1 MKILVTGFTPFGGET
16 VNPAW
21 EAVKALPNR
30 IGIWEVERLEVPTEF
45 LRAGEVLTEAV
56 RRLRPD
62 AVLCVGQAGGRD
74 AVTPERV
81 AINKMDASIPDNA
94 GFQPEEQSVVPDAP
108 AAYFATLP
116 IKTMAAAI
124 RAGGLPAAVSNT
136 AGTYVC
142 NCLMYR
148 LLRLAATTY
157 PEMRGGFI
165 HVPYALEQLP
175 GKRPGTPALA
185 LEEITRALILAIDA
199 IPE

>member
-21 EAVKALPNR
+21 EAVKALPDR

-116 IKTMAAAI
+116 IKTMTAAI

-148 LLRLAATTY
+148 LLHLAATTY

>member
-21 EAVKALPNR
+21 EAVKALPDR

-62 AVLCVGQAGGRD
+62 VVLCVGQAGGRD

-81 AINKMDASIPDNA
+81 AINIMDASIPDNA

-116 IKTMAAAI
+116 IKAMVAAI

-148 LLRLAATTY
+148 LLHLAATTY

-185 LEEITRALILAIDA
+185 LGEITRALILAIDA

>member
-21 EAVKALPNR
+21 EAVKALPDR
-30 IGIWEVERLEVPTEF
+30 IGIWKVERLEVPTEF

-148 LLRLAATTY
+148 LLHLAATTY

>member
-21 EAVKALPNR
+21 EAVKALLDR

-148 LLRLAATTY
+148 LLHLAATTY

-185 LEEITRALILAIDA
+185 LEEITRALTLAIDA